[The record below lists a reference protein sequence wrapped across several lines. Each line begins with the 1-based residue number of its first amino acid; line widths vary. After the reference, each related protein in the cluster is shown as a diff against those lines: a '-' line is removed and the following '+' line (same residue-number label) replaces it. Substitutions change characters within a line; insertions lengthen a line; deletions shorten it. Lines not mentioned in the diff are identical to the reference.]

1 MNIIGHR
8 IIFYSISGF
17 LVLASIISLFVFGL
31 AWGRDF
37 TGGALWEIR
46 YRENP
51 PTPQELTEILRAKG
65 EERARIQPTG
75 NDGFIIRLPDISEER
90 HQELFAI
97 LQGEKKD
104 SPLVEELRF
113 DSIGPVV
120 GAELK
125 QKAFIALALAIIGI
139 IFYIA
144 WAFRK
149 VSKPISSW
157 LFGIIAIA
165 ALFHDIAI
173 PVGVF
178 AYLQVEI
185 DMLFVSALLTILG
198 FSVHDTI
205 VVFDRVRENLRKGGP
220 ASLVSLRS
228 GPKQE
233 QGGGDSFEALVNR
246 SVNETLT
253 RSLNTSLTVV
263 IVLAAVLFF
272 GGESTFYF
280 VLALLIGVVVGT
292 YSSIFIASPL
302 LVTIERLR
310 RK

>member
-17 LVLASIISLFVFGL
+17 LVLASIISFFVFGL
-31 AWGRDF
+31 ALGRDF

-51 PTPQELTEILRAKG
+51 PTSQEFTEILRAQG
-65 EERARIQPTG
+65 EGRVLIQPTG
-75 NDGFIIRLPDISEER
+75 DNGFIIRLPDISEER
-90 HQELFAI
+90 HQELFSA
-97 LQGEKKD
+97 LREEQKKKNGEEEETKKEEAS
-104 SPLVEELRF
+104 SPSVEELRF

-125 QKAFIALALAIIGI
+125 RNALIALLLAVAGI
-139 IFYIA
+139 ILYIA

-157 LFGIIAIA
+157 LYGVIAVTALLHDVIIPAGI
-165 ALFHDIAI
+165 
-173 PVGVF
+173 F
-178 AYLQVEI
+178 AYLRVEI

-205 VVFDRVRENLRKGGP
+205 VVFDRVRENLRKGG
-220 ASLVSLRS
+220 
-228 GPKQE
+228 E
-233 QGGGDSFEALVNR
+233 DSFAALVNR
-246 SVNETLT
+246 SVNETLV
-253 RSLNTSLTVV
+253 RSFNTSLTVV
-263 IVLAAVLFF
+263 VALAVVLFF
-272 GGESTFYF
+272 GGDSTFYF

>member
-8 IIFYSISGF
+8 VIFYSISGC
-17 LVLASIISLFVFGL
+17 LALASIISLFVFGL
-31 AWGRDF
+31 ALGRDF
-37 TGGALWEIR
+37 TGGTLWEIR
-46 YRENP
+46 YRENS
-51 PTPQELTEILRAKG
+51 PTPQELTEILRAHG
-65 EERARIQPTG
+65 EKRALIQSTG
-75 NDGFIIRLPDISEER
+75 SNGFIIRLPDISEER
-90 HQELFAI
+90 HQELFA
-97 LQGEKKD
+97 LLLEGEKKD
-104 SPLVEELRF
+104 PPFVEELRF

-125 QKAFIALALAIIGI
+125 HNALIALLLAVAGI
-139 IFYIA
+139 IVYIA

-157 LFGIIAIA
+157 IYGIIAIV
-165 ALFHDIAI
+165 ALLHDVVI
-173 PVGVF
+173 PAGIF

-205 VVFDRVRENLRKGGP
+205 VVFDRVRENLRKGG
-220 ASLVSLRS
+220 
-228 GPKQE
+228 E
-233 QGGGDSFEALVNR
+233 DSFAALVNR
-246 SVNETLT
+246 SVNETLV

-263 IVLAAVLFF
+263 MVLAVVLFF

-302 LVTIERLR
+302 LVTIERFR
-310 RK
+310 RKS

>member
-8 IIFYSISGF
+8 IIFYSISSF
-17 LVLASIISLFVFGL
+17 LALASIISLFVFGL
-31 AWGRDF
+31 ALGRDF

-51 PTPQELTEILRAKG
+51 PAPQELAEILRARG
-65 EERARIQPTG
+65 EEHALIQPTG
-75 NDGFIIRLPDISEER
+75 ENGFIIRLPDISEKR

-104 SPLVEELRF
+104 SPLIEELRF
-113 DSIGPVV
+113 DSIGPVI
-120 GAELK
+120 GKELK
-125 QKAFIALALAIIGI
+125 RNAIVALAVAIAGI
-139 IFYIA
+139 VLYIA

-157 LFGIIAIA
+157 LYGIIAIA
-165 ALFHDIAI
+165 ALLHDVII
-173 PVGVF
+173 PVGIF

-205 VVFDRVRENLRKGGP
+205 VVFDRVRENLRKGG
-220 ASLVSLRS
+220 
-228 GPKQE
+228 E
-233 QGGGDSFEALVNR
+233 DSFEALVNR
-246 SVNETLT
+246 SVNETLV

-263 IVLAAVLFF
+263 VVLAVVLFL

>member
-17 LVLASIISLFVFGL
+17 LALASIISLFVFGL

-90 HQELFAI
+90 HQELFAE

-125 QKAFIALALAIIGI
+125 QKAFIALALAMGGI

-157 LFGIIAIA
+157 LYGIIAIA
-165 ALFHDIAI
+165 ALLHDVVI
-173 PVGVF
+173 PAGIF

-205 VVFDRVRENLRKGGP
+205 VVFDRVRENLRKGG
-220 ASLVSLRS
+220 
-228 GPKQE
+228 E
-233 QGGGDSFEALVNR
+233 DSFAALVNR
-246 SVNETLT
+246 SVNETLV

-263 IVLAAVLFF
+263 IVLAVVLFF

-280 VLALLIGVVVGT
+280 VLALLIGVIVGT

-302 LVTIERLR
+302 LVTVERLR
-310 RK
+310 RKR

>member
-8 IIFYSISGF
+8 IIYYIISGSF
-17 LVLASIISLFVFGL
+17 VIVSVISLFVFGL
-31 AWGRDF
+31 ALGRDF

-51 PTPQELTEILRAKG
+51 PAPQELTEILRAHG
-65 EERARIQPTG
+65 EEHALIQSTKS
-75 NDGFIIRLPDISEER
+75 NGFIIRLSDISEKR

-104 SPLVEELRF
+104 PPLVEELRF
-113 DSIGPVV
+113 DSIGPVI
-120 GAELK
+120 GKELK
-125 QKAFIALALAIIGI
+125 RNAIAALGVAIAGI

-157 LFGIIAIA
+157 LYGIIAVA
-165 ALFHDIAI
+165 ALLHDVII
-173 PVGVF
+173 PVGIF

-205 VVFDRVRENLRKGGP
+205 VVFDRVRENLRKGG
-220 ASLVSLRS
+220 
-228 GPKQE
+228 E
-233 QGGGDSFEALVNR
+233 DSFAALVNR
-246 SVNETLT
+246 SVNETLV

-263 IVLAAVLFF
+263 IVLAVVLFF